1 MSYDFHKLDEL
12 MSNMPAYGL
21 PATDLAVT
29 YKGET
34 VYRRGVGFSD
44 VEKTKPVSP
53 DDIYWIFSV
62 SKVTTCI
69 AANRLVEEGR
79 IGLDDP
85 VSKYLPAFASPMVRQ
100 KDGSLAPAKNV
111 MTIRH
116 LFTMTA
122 GFDYNFNSPAFI
134 ALRKE
139 NPHFSTI
146 EGVNAIAKSPLWD
159 EPGTVYRYSLC
170 HDVLAGV
177 VEAVSGE
184 RFADYVKRVIF
195 DPLGMKNTGYH
206 PTEEVMS
213 RMTQMYR
220 YVPGLMLADP
230 IDHTN
235 AYILSDNYDSGGAGL
250 HSTVDDQIALM
261 TTLANG
267 GTTKDGYRLLKPET
281 IAMIGTNQL
290 ADSARITLDTTR
302 LYGYSWG
309 LCCRTHINRLFSRSP
324 SALGEFGWD
333 GAAAAYALVDPTNRI
348 AIFFGTEVLNCNF
361 AYHQLHPLLR
371 DAAYEALG
379 I

>member
-1 MSYDFHKLDEL
+1 MNFNFQKLDEL

-44 VEKTKPVSP
+44 VEKTKPVSR

-69 AANRLVEEGR
+69 AANRLIEEGKMN
-79 IGLDDP
+79 LDDP
-85 VSKYLPAFASPMVRQ
+85 VSKYLPAFANPMVRQ
-100 KDGSLAPAKNV
+100 KDGTLAPAKNV

-116 LFTMTA
+116 LFTMT
-122 GFDYNFNSPAFI
+122 GGLDYNFNSPAVI

-139 NPHFSTI
+139 NPHFTTL
-146 EGVNAIAKSPLWD
+146 EGVNAIAQSPLWD

-184 RFADYVKRVIF
+184 RFSDYVNRVIF
-195 DPLGMKNTGYH
+195 EPLGMKNTGYH
-206 PTEEVMS
+206 PTEEVMG

-220 YVPGLMLADP
+220 YVPGLMLANP
-230 IDHTN
+230 IDPTN
-235 AYILSDNYDSGGAGL
+235 SYILSDNFDSGGAGL

-281 IAMIGTNQL
+281 IRMIGTNQL
-290 ADSARITLDTTR
+290 ADSARTTLDTTR
-302 LYGYSWG
+302 LFGYSWG
-309 LCCRTHINRLFSRSP
+309 LCCRTHINPLFSRSR

-333 GAAAAYALVDPTNRI
+333 GAAAAYALVDPTNRV
-348 AIFFGTEVLNCNF
+348 AIFFGTEVLNCGF
-361 AYHQLHPLLR
+361 AYHQTHMLIR
-371 DAAYEALG
+371 DFVYEGLG